1 MRAFEPF
8 NKKLKFNH
16 PEDMRKIIEYLEAT
30 GKINIDYKFLEDL
43 YYDYSD
49 SVACGWRCVD
59 DISLKEFSEYLSRVE
74 LCQGS
79 YRLVSPHYEYYL
91 EDDDE

>member
-8 NKKLKFNH
+8 NRKLRFNH
-16 PEDMRKIIEYLEAT
+16 PEDMKQIIEYLEAT

-49 SVACGWRCVD
+49 SVACGWRTVD
-59 DISLKEFSEYLSRVE
+59 PISLREFADFLARVE
-74 LCQGS
+74 MTQGG
-79 YRLVSPHYEYYL
+79 YRLVKEYW
-91 EDDDE
+91 EDDDDD

>member
-8 NKKLKFNH
+8 NKKYKFNH
-16 PEDMRKIIEYLEAT
+16 PDDMKQIITFLEAT
-30 GKINIDYKFLEDL
+30 GKINIEYKLLEDL

-59 DISLKEFSEYLSRVE
+59 AQSLTEFGEYLARVE
-74 LCQGS
+74 LTPGG
-79 YRLVSPHYEYYL
+79 YRLIRDYW

>member
-8 NKKLKFNH
+8 NKKLKFHH
-16 PEDMRKIIEYLEAT
+16 PEDMKAVIEYLEAT

-59 DISLKEFSEYLSRVE
+59 VQSLNEFSEYLARVE
-74 LCQGS
+74 LTPGG
-79 YRLVSPHYEYYL
+79 YKLIRDYW
-91 EDDDE
+91 EDDDD

>member
-8 NKKLKFNH
+8 NRKLRFNH
-16 PEDMRKIIEYLEAT
+16 PEDMKQIIEYLEAT

-49 SVACGWRCVD
+49 SVACGWRTVD
-59 DISLKEFSEYLSRVE
+59 TDSLTQFAEFLTRVE
-74 LCQGS
+74 MVQGG
-79 YRLVSPHYEYYL
+79 YRLVSASYEYYL
-91 EDDDE
+91 EDEDD

>member
-8 NKKLKFNH
+8 NKKLKFIH
-16 PEDMRKIIEYLEAT
+16 PEDMKTIIEYLEAT

-49 SVACGWRCVD
+49 SVCCGWRTVD
-59 DISLKEFSEYLSRVE
+59 ADSLEQFAEFLTRVE
-74 LCQGS
+74 LSQGG
-79 YRLVSPHYEYYL
+79 YRLISDRYEYYM
-91 EDDDE
+91 EDDDD

>member
-16 PEDMRKIIEYLEAT
+16 TEDMKQIIEYLEAT

-43 YYDYSD
+43 YYDYSE
-49 SVACGWRCVD
+49 SVCCGWRCVD
-59 DISLKEFSEYLSRVE
+59 SGSLQEFAEFLTRVE
-74 LCQGS
+74 LSQGG
-79 YRLVSPHYEYYL
+79 YRLISASYEYYL
-91 EDDDE
+91 EDED